1 MFNQK
6 LAKIKLIPRKLAISL
21 IAIYRYL
28 LSPFLG
34 TNCRFYP
41 SCSQYSQ
48 IAIQRF
54 GLIYGSWLTFKRL
67 LRCHPLNPGGIDLVP
82 NCRHKRSSN

>member
-6 LAKIKLIPRKLAISL
+6 MAKIKLIPRW
-21 IAIYRYL
+21 IAIILLTIYHYL
-28 LSPFLG
+28 ISPFLG

-41 SCSQYSQ
+41 SCSQYSK

-54 GLIYGSWLTFKRL
+54 GLFYGGWLTIKRL
-67 LRCHPLNPGGIDLVP
+67 LRCHPLNPGGVDLVP
-82 NCRHKRSSN
+82 DHRNKL